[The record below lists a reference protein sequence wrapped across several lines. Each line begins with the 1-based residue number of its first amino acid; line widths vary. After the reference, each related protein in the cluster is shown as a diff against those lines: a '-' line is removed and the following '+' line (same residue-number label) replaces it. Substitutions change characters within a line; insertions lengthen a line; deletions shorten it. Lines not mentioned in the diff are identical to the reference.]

1 MAVDGK
7 SWESN
12 PDPCSIVMKSLLLAP
27 ALVSLVQPDIVVES
41 VETEMPIPLVA
52 IAVVDDP
59 PLVELAPDPGAV
71 PVAGNQDEEA
81 RVQNLRQDLEGIA
94 ANLMAAQRAVET
106 MAEQRDQARGE
117 VSALAR
123 ANHEMLQEM
132 KVFREEMEKAR
143 REAADWK
150 AQAAA
155 FEAQV
160 NDEPGLPAEIRGFRA
175 EMARVMQEFRTMKDE
190 IALVRQELQDPIE
203 RANLKEQLAESK
215 AREERL
221 GTEIEMALIAREKT
235 ILEAARA
242 RKDEEARITE
252 LTVEVQRAVE
262 LRDELR
268 STRAAQMK
276 ALVDVEILKK
286 QLGRSKDMQDQ
297 AVAEL
302 QETRESL
309 QSLQAEKVATA
320 EARMLAGLERD
331 QAQAEAEELSGQIAG
346 VRAEAEVSRETVAQ
360 LAMELEETE
369 VARQETEE
377 ARQKTEEARQKT
389 EEAHQETGKQLEIA
403 SGELDKTKGEVV
415 FLNKAKGGL
424 EELLF
429 RKTAEIRKLK
439 GDLRKLH
446 ASRDKPDPSAGRKG
460 GAPSREPGEPPPA
473 TARAD

>member
-377 ARQKTEEARQKT
+377 ARQKTEEA
-389 EEAHQETGKQLEIA
+389 HQETGKQLEIA

-415 FLNKAKGGL
+415 FLNKAKG
-424 EELLF
+424 
-429 RKTAEIRKLK
+429 
-439 GDLRKLH
+439 
-446 ASRDKPDPSAGRKG
+446 
-460 GAPSREPGEPPPA
+460 
-473 TARAD
+473 

>member
-117 VSALAR
+117 VSALTR

-377 ARQKTEEARQKT
+377 ARQKTEEA
-389 EEAHQETGKQLEIA
+389 HQETGKQLEIA

-446 ASRDKPDPSAGRKG
+446 ASRDKPDPPAGRKG

>member
-1 MAVDGK
+1 
-7 SWESN
+7 
-12 PDPCSIVMKSLLLAP
+12 
-27 ALVSLVQPDIVVES
+27 
-41 VETEMPIPLVA
+41 
-52 IAVVDDP
+52 
-59 PLVELAPDPGAV
+59 
-71 PVAGNQDEEA
+71 
-81 RVQNLRQDLEGIA
+81 
-94 ANLMAAQRAVET
+94 
-106 MAEQRDQARGE
+106 
-117 VSALAR
+117 
-123 ANHEMLQEM
+123 
-132 KVFREEMEKAR
+132 
-143 REAADWK
+143 
-150 AQAAA
+150 
-155 FEAQV
+155 
-160 NDEPGLPAEIRGFRA
+160 
-175 EMARVMQEFRTMKDE
+175 
-190 IALVRQELQDPIE
+190 
-203 RANLKEQLAESK
+203 
-215 AREERL
+215 
-221 GTEIEMALIAREKT
+221 
-235 ILEAARA
+235 
-242 RKDEEARITE
+242 
-252 LTVEVQRAVE
+252 VE

-446 ASRDKPDPSAGRKG
+446 ASRDKPDPPAGRKG

>member
-1 MAVDGK
+1 
-7 SWESN
+7 
-12 PDPCSIVMKSLLLAP
+12 
-27 ALVSLVQPDIVVES
+27 
-41 VETEMPIPLVA
+41 MPIPLVA
-52 IAVVDDP
+52 IAVVEDP
-59 PLVELAPDPGAV
+59 PLVELAPDPGVV
-71 PVAGNQDEEA
+71 PIVADQDEDA
-81 RVQNLRQDLEGIA
+81 RVQTLRQDLAGIA

-117 VSALAR
+117 VSALAM
-123 ANHEMLQEM
+123 ANHEMLKER

-155 FEAQV
+155 LEGQA
-160 NDEPGLPAEIRGFRA
+160 NEGPRLPAEIRDFRA
-175 EMARVMQEFRTMKDE
+175 EMAKVMQEFRAMKDE

-203 RANLKEQLAESK
+203 RANLKEQLMESK

-221 GTEIEMALIAREKT
+221 GAEMEMALIAREKT

-346 VRAEAEVSRETVAQ
+346 VRAEAEVLRETVAQ

-369 VARQETEE
+369 VARQE
-377 ARQKTEEARQKT
+377 TEEARQKT

-446 ASRDKPDPSAGRKG
+446 ASRDKPDPPAGRKG

>member
-302 QETRESL
+302 QEARESL

-377 ARQKTEEARQKT
+377 ARQKTEEA
-389 EEAHQETGKQLEIA
+389 HQETGKQLEIA

-446 ASRDKPDPSAGRKG
+446 ASRDKPDPPAGRKG

>member
-1 MAVDGK
+1 
-7 SWESN
+7 
-12 PDPCSIVMKSLLLAP
+12 MKSLLLAP

-117 VSALAR
+117 VSALTR

-242 RKDEEARITE
+242 RKDEEARITD
-252 LTVEVQRAVE
+252 LTAKAHGAVE

-446 ASRDKPDPSAGRKG
+446 ASRDKPDPPAGRKG